1 MATTYIAF
9 DTRSG
14 RILSVH
20 HGAMDA
26 KEARAG
32 GIQYHTRF
40 HGQHDAKIS
49 DEHVAVITV
58 PSDTVEQGKQYK
70 VDVSR
75 KVLVATEDKDGVGFG
90 FGITGRSS

>member
-1 MATTYIAF
+1 MATTYVAF
-9 DTRSG
+9 DARSG

-26 KEARAG
+26 KEAREGNARYHS
-32 GIQYHTRF
+32 QYHGR
-40 HGQHDAKIS
+40 HDAKIS

-58 PSDTVEQGKQYK
+58 PSDTVEQGKRYK

-75 KVLVATEDKDGVGFG
+75 KALVATEDKDGVGFG
-90 FGITGRSS
+90 FGVTGRSS